1 MREEIQAAELDLQTD
16 LAPYPDLR
24 FALDYWV
31 GKRGKRFAP
40 ARADIEPA
48 EILPILPRVMLAD
61 VERGDVER
69 GDDGGVDFVYRLSG
83 TGICNVHREEL
94 TGRRPSAIR
103 PPRYGALIDAHY
115 RVALERRCPL
125 AHVIALQFD
134 RRTASYA
141 RIILPLST
149 DGETVNMLMMVDSE
163 KQNTLHEFLK
173 TIEAIGRR
181 R

>member
-24 FALDYWV
+24 RALDYWAA
-31 GKRGKRFAP
+31 KRGDRFAP

-48 EILPILPRVMLAD
+48 EILSLLPRVMLAD
-61 VERGDVER
+61 VERGD
-69 GDDGGVDFVYRLSG
+69 DGGIDFVYRLSG

-94 TGRRPSAIR
+94 TGRRPSSLH
-103 PPRYGALIDAHY
+103 PPSYGALIDAHY

-125 AHVIALQFD
+125 AHVIALQLD
-134 RRTASYA
+134 RKTASYA
-141 RIILPLST
+141 RIILPLSA
-149 DGETVNMLMMVDSE
+149 DGETLNMLMMVDSE
-163 KQNTLHEFLK
+163 KQNTLQEFLK